1 MNTGRHTYFVLV
13 VLLVLAL
20 ALGPFLP
27 NWQFLVT
34 IALANGLAVLGMLI
48 LLRTGLLSFGQ
59 ALYYCLG
66 AYSVGALGHL
76 LGTTDVL
83 VLLAVGT
90 AVSVIVAVVLGFLL
104 ANYRDLFFA
113 MLTLAFSMILYGLL
127 VNSAALGSTDG
138 FNVLP
143 PTILG
148 RALGGGYGLYVVTCV
163 VVFVAATAVHHY
175 FSTPLGWLASAIHD
189 NEIRVEY
196 MGASVRNA
204 VYVKYVI
211 AAALTGA
218 GGVLAAMATGH
229 VSPGMAYWT
238 TSGDFVFV
246 AILAGTGN
254 VIAPFLGSLVF
265 ELVRSEA
272 QQYSPNTWQMTLGI
286 VLLLIILFLP
296 RGLWSLFTLRRRG
309 A

>member
-1 MNTGRHTYFVLV
+1 MNPARHTYVLLL

-20 ALGPFLP
+20 ALGPLLP
-27 NWQFLVT
+27 DWQFLVT
-34 IALANGLAVLGMLI
+34 IALANGLAALGMLV

-66 AYSVGALGHL
+66 AYSVGALGNFF
-76 LGTTDVL
+76 GVTDVL
-83 VLLAVGT
+83 LLLIAGTVLSVVLAV
-90 AVSVIVAVVLGFLL
+90 ILGFLL

-113 MLTLAFSMILYGLL
+113 MLTLAFSMILYGVL
-127 VNSAALGSTDG
+127 VNSADLGSTDG

-143 PTILG
+143 PTLFG
-148 RALGGGYGLYVVTCV
+148 HALGGGYGLYVVACV
-163 VVFVAATAVHHY
+163 VVFIAAWAVHYY
-175 FSTPLGWLASAIHD
+175 FNTPLGRLAPAIRD

-204 VYVKYVI
+204 VHVKYVI
-211 AAALTGA
+211 AAAVTGA
-218 GGVLAAMATGH
+218 SGVLAGLATGH

-254 VIAPFLGSLVF
+254 VIAPFLGSLIF

-296 RGLWSLFTLRRRG
+296 RGLWSLFTLRRR

>member
-1 MNTGRHTYFVLV
+1 MTSDRKTYLLLP
-13 VLLVLAL
+13 VLLVLTL
-20 ALGPFLP
+20 AVGPLLP

-66 AYSVGALGHL
+66 GYTVGALGQLFHI
-76 LGTTDVL
+76 TDMAL
-83 VLLAVGT
+83 LLAAGT
-90 AVSVIVAVVLGFLL
+90 ALSVAIAVVLGFLL

-127 VNSAALGSTDG
+127 VNSADLGSTDG

-143 PTILG
+143 PTLFG
-148 RALGGGYGLYVVTCV
+148 HRLAGGYGLYVIASV
-163 VVFVAATAVHHY
+163 VAFVAAWLVHYY
-175 FSTPLGWLASAIHD
+175 FSTPLGRLAPAIRD

-204 VYVKYVI
+204 LHVKYVI

-218 GGVLAAMATGH
+218 GGVLAAVATGH
-229 VSPGMAYWT
+229 VSPGMAFWT

-254 VIAPFLGSLVF
+254 VIAPFLGSLIF

-272 QQYSPNTWQMTLGI
+272 QQYSPNTWQLTLGV

-296 RGLWSLFTLRRRG
+296 RGLWSLFTLRRH